1 MLTFQIETANE
12 TDAYTRT
19 FAAEIDV
26 LADCTLL
33 VRGELQDP
41 RVTLAHRWTLRTP
54 AYEVLDAQAQQLA
67 GDAAHF
73 APELCERYAAIAGI
87 RIGRGFTKHILTA
100 LGDLPGAQ
108 EHLLLALE
116 MARVG
121 QQVYQFPP
129 ELDAQ
134 FLPHDD
140 STTEGARAAWLK
152 DRAYMS
158 DLMNSCYTYR
168 NETAELF
175 DTRTV
180 HCGFDAALTR
190 PQPGDRRAFW
200 RNKRLTITRQT
211 NGFACESAME
221 DRIHDIL
228 IRFDLSNEGLISNA
242 ASRGLRLPYHGI
254 CEDPQLRTTGL
265 NGLRVTSAY
274 VKQFAEHVGGATGC
288 THLFDLS
295 MDCLRLFQF
304 GEGNT

>member
-1 MLTFQIETANE
+1 MLTFPIETE
-12 TDAYTRT
+12 SYTRT

-26 LADCTLL
+26 LADNTLL
-33 VRGELQDP
+33 VRGELQDQ
-41 RVTLAHRWTLRTP
+41 RVTLAHQWTLRTP
-54 AYEVLDAQAQQLA
+54 AYEILDPQAQQFA
-67 GDAAHF
+67 GDAAQF

-87 RIGRGFTKHILTA
+87 RIGRGFTKYVLTA
-100 LGDLPGAQ
+100 LGDLPGAH

-121 QQVYQFPP
+121 QQLYQFPP
-129 ELDAQ
+129 EFEAQ
-134 FLPHDD
+134 FPSHAA
-140 STTEGARAAWLK
+140 STTAAARTAWLK

-158 DLMNSCYTYR
+158 DLANSCYTYR

-180 HCGFDAALTR
+180 RCGFDDTLTR

-200 RNKRLTITRQT
+200 RNKRLTVTRQAD
-211 NGFACESAME
+211 GFACESAME

-254 CEDPQLRTTGL
+254 CEDPQLRTVGL
-265 NGLRVTSAY
+265 NGLRVTPAY

-295 MDCLRLFQF
+295 LDCLRLFQF
-304 GEGNT
+304 SG